1 MDRAKELA
9 PFLQYDADS
18 YPVIIDG
25 RIKFIIDAYT
35 TTSFYPYAQTADRNS
50 VPGNSGLADN
60 FNYVR
65 NSVKVVIDAYDGDV
79 TFYVVDDQDPI
90 INAYMQAFPDL
101 FTIAFPNDGSD
112 TQMPKEVADHLRYP
126 EDLFKVQT
134 NMWGCLLYTSPSPR
148 D

>member
-50 VPGNSGLADN
+50 VPGSSGLADN

-79 TFYVVDDQDPI
+79 TFYVVDVQDPI
-90 INAYMQAFPDL
+90 INAYLQAFPDYSPL
-101 FTIAFPNDGSD
+101 LSPMTDLIRRC
-112 TQMPKEVADHLRYP
+112 PKR
-126 EDLFKVQT
+126 
-134 NMWGCLLYTSPSPR
+134 
-148 D
+148 